1 MCSIFRYPLVVYLV
15 SLISKS
21 DLFLIFF
28 STHLTT
34 KQKAL
39 RTCLQGLGIGFQ
51 LRVWRWVKECC
62 LLGHFTIASTSPWKL
77 PLGGFQEEKWPNLQ
91 MWFHLFES
99 LEFKLM
105 QGNQLL
111 AIWSQPIR
119 SDCDAAPTFVL
130 LTEASPNDVWMWIML
145 CTRWHTQTHGG
156 GLISRAHKQTEWFT
170 SGI

>member
-39 RTCLQGLGIGFQ
+39 RTCLQGLAIGFQ

-77 PLGGFQEEKWPNLQ
+77 PLGGFQGENYKNDQTCKCGFICLSHWNSNWCREISCWQ
-91 MWFHLFES
+91 SEVS
-99 LEFKLM
+99 QSEVIVM
-105 QGNQLL
+105 QH
-111 AIWSQPIR
+111 QPLSCWR
-119 SDCDAAPTFVL
+119 KPL
-130 LTEASPNDVWMWIML
+130 LTM
-145 CTRWHTQTHGG
+145 CGCG
-156 GLISRAHKQTEWFT
+156 
-170 SGI
+170 